1 VHTSKPR
8 VRNDSDSRNR
18 TTTNK
23 VRSNEN
29 EAHDSLPHRPDGS
42 RSLGSGFRRL
52 SVRQSVAF
60 GAYDPVVANAATD
73 LTAAGSVNVA
83 CTKGTPATIDLG
95 NGGNLSGGSR
105 RMASGSD
112 FLNYALYK
120 DAARTQVWGTGLA
133 GGTTMAYN
141 AATKASTAVSVYG
154 TVPQNQDVTV
164 GAYSDVVLATI
175 NY

>member
-1 VHTSKPR
+1 MKRALLSLAVLSLIAVPTFAATATANLNISASVAAVCTISTSP
-8 VRNDSDSRNR
+8 
-18 TTTNK
+18 
-23 VRSNEN
+23 
-29 EAHDSLPHRPDGS
+29 
-42 RSLGSGFRRL
+42 
-52 SVRQSVAF
+52 VAF

-73 LTAAGSVNVA
+73 LNGTGTVTVA
-83 CTKGTPATIDLG
+83 CTKGAAATIDLG

-105 RMASGSD
+105 RMSSGSD

-133 GGTTMAYN
+133 GGTTSAYN
-141 AATKASTAVSVYG
+141 AASKAATAVTVYG